1 MVIVDD
7 ALLAIA
13 QELVRGNF
21 LERTHIGLDYF
32 DASIN
37 RVAAWVIGARAMLK
51 ALLIA
56 LLEPIQLLRD
66 LEKAGDY
73 TARLAL
79 LEEMKTLPSAAVWDY
94 YCLKQNVPVG
104 PAWIGEVKQ
113 YEKDVL
119 SKRT

>member
-1 MVIVDD
+1 M
-7 ALLAIA
+7 
-13 QELVRGNF
+13 
-21 LERTHIGLDYF
+21 
-32 DASIN
+32 
-37 RVAAWVIGARAMLK
+37 AAWVIGARAMLK

-56 LLEPIQLLRD
+56 LLEPIDTLRE

-79 LEEMKTLPSAAVWDY
+79 LEELKTCPTRAVWDY

-113 YEKDVL
+113 YEHQVL
-119 SKRT
+119 SQGKAAILQS